1 MVTTENDK
9 GDFLMLQMLIID
21 DNVIFITKIIILE
34 DDE

>member
-1 MVTTENDK
+1 MTREI
-9 GDFLMLQMLIID
+9 FLMLQMLIID